1 MVGKGDNEKKP
12 VGNGLIFENNGY
24 VSNDDTLNSRPK
36 HMGRFKAQKVL
47 LSPPHDHR
55 GRRGSHSSY
64 NDSNAPDNDSSDEN
78 GTTINSVS
86 DLRAQNLNFINSEE
100 VMLLH
105 SELKKVQVKDFTKE
119 VRATM
124 DIEDFFKDGDVF
136 IDVHANTLE
145 EVLEHILDKIRHKE
159 KDIGMFD
166 AKNSILTFPL
176 DVFTNSLQGT
186 CVYDGWVDLDQSWI
200 CGLCTM
206 TSISTRRICIAK
218 LKHAMNMGPTTQ
230 EVRFVILILTP
241 ANSKKTKSELEVGR
255 TISTLFCDVNFRSEM
270 MNAKSDGD
278 VFKAIK
284 QRVEVLKDTRTRAR
298 LPKVSSGAEV
308 TFDEEKLHI
317 HKTPEDENSTALQS
331 YGRRIAKMD
340 WLFLG
345 VRQDI
350 LRRGRYYLR
359 DYVDGVTGVR
369 ALSKLIST
377 TLFLYFAILLPLLAL
392 GVTNKSNTD
401 GAMTIKKMIVAQGIG
416 GAIFSF
422 FGGQHLVILIT
433 TAPVVI
439 FTLIIKEISEDLG
452 DDFFTLYCVSGLF
465 NSFFLAIYSCTNCCY
480 LMKFCYRSVDEVFGV
495 FISIA
500 FVIDAIKSCKH
511 IHDDYYRSCPIINA
525 TSATLA
531 NATTESAIVESA
543 ADGCGK
549 EIFLLAL
556 LLMLGTLWLG
566 VTLFNFTKSPYLD
579 STKRV
584 LLADYALPGA
594 VLIFSFIG
602 SYCAKDINSP
612 TIESDDESEK
622 YFEIP
627 DIAGLS
633 IGGWL
638 VAVAM
643 GFCLSILF
651 FIDQN
656 ISASFVNNPKNNLK
670 KGPAYHLDL
679 LVLAVINAV
688 LSIFALPWIHG
699 ALPHSPLH
707 VRALAEFEERMQ
719 QGVMTDVVV
728 KVHETRLTSILAN
741 ALIGVSIYMFPTP
754 IEYIPVPVLDGVL
767 LYVAAVS
774 LLGNE
779 FFERL
784 LLWVTEQSAYPP
796 NHYVRHVTQKKIH
809 LFTFLQVLQLLILCG
824 LGFAPLSYLKMVFP
838 VALGAYMPIR
848 HFLFPKMFEQ
858 QYLDALDGH

>member
-1 MVGKGDNEKKP
+1 
-12 VGNGLIFENNGY
+12 
-24 VSNDDTLNSRPK
+24 
-36 HMGRFKAQKVL
+36 
-47 LSPPHDHR
+47 
-55 GRRGSHSSY
+55 
-64 NDSNAPDNDSSDEN
+64 
-78 GTTINSVS
+78 
-86 DLRAQNLNFINSEE
+86 
-100 VMLLH
+100 
-105 SELKKVQVKDFTKE
+105 
-119 VRATM
+119 
-124 DIEDFFKDGDVF
+124 
-136 IDVHANTLE
+136 
-145 EVLEHILDKIRHKE
+145 
-159 KDIGMFD
+159 
-166 AKNSILTFPL
+166 
-176 DVFTNSLQGT
+176 
-186 CVYDGWVDLDQSWI
+186 
-200 CGLCTM
+200 
-206 TSISTRRICIAK
+206 
-218 LKHAMNMGPTTQ
+218 
-230 EVRFVILILTP
+230 
-241 ANSKKTKSELEVGR
+241 
-255 TISTLFCDVNFRSEM
+255 
-270 MNAKSDGD
+270 
-278 VFKAIK
+278 
-284 QRVEVLKDTRTRAR
+284 
-298 LPKVSSGAEV
+298 
-308 TFDEEKLHI
+308 
-317 HKTPEDENSTALQS
+317 
-331 YGRRIAKMD
+331 
-340 WLFLG
+340 
-345 VRQDI
+345 
-350 LRRGRYYLR
+350 
-359 DYVDGVTGVR
+359 
-369 ALSKLIST
+369 
-377 TLFLYFAILLPLLAL
+377 
-392 GVTNKSNTD
+392 
-401 GAMTIKKMIVAQGIG
+401 
-416 GAIFSF
+416 
-422 FGGQHLVILIT
+422 
-433 TAPVVI
+433 
-439 FTLIIKEISEDLG
+439 
-452 DDFFTLYCVSGLF
+452 
-465 NSFFLAIYSCTNCCY
+465 
-480 LMKFCYRSVDEVFGV
+480 
-495 FISIA
+495 
-500 FVIDAIKSCKH
+500 
-511 IHDDYYRSCPIINA
+511 
-525 TSATLA
+525 
-531 NATTESAIVESA
+531 
-543 ADGCGK
+543 
-549 EIFLLAL
+549 
-556 LLMLGTLWLG
+556 MLGTLWLG

-584 LLADYALPGA
+584 LLADYALPCA

-612 TIESDDESEK
+612 TIESDDESDK